1 MLLQARRTFRL
12 SLTIALSLAIAYG
25 LAFPFPFLAPIFAL
39 MLTAKPAPP
48 IGLKQLM
55 GLILIVMLT
64 LGIGLLLIPILIN
77 YSLSALLIITSGLY
91 FSTYISENFDKA
103 MIGTLL
109 TIGFTIIPAA
119 GLASFP
125 LAVTVIQSM
134 AMGIGL
140 AVICQWLIYPL
151 FPEDQT
157 NSLAE
162 KPKTVSSENANWTAL
177 RVTLIVLPPLLAA
190 LSNPALYL
198 KLIMKSLALGKQG
211 SAIDARTAGRQLL
224 GSTFLGG
231 AIAILSWFMLDL
243 MTNLWMFFW
252 WMLLVGLFVAG
263 KIYQVIPSKIPAS
276 FWIDVLVTMLI
287 LLGAAVQDSANGQ
300 DVYQA
305 FAMRMSF
312 FILLALYAWLAIAV
326 LERVRHHFSARAAKA
341 ISNKEISQC

>member
-1 MLLQARRTFRL
+1 MPLQARRTFRL

-25 LAFPFPFLAPIFAL
+25 MAFPLPFLAPIFAL

-48 IGLKQLM
+48 IGPKKLL
-55 GLILIVMLT
+55 GLIVIVMLT

-77 YSLSALLIITSGLY
+77 YPLSALLMIAAGLY
-91 FSTYISENFDKA
+91 FSTYISENSGKA

-125 LAVTVIQSM
+125 LAVTVIKSLV
-134 AMGIGL
+134 MGIGL

-151 FPEDQT
+151 FPEDKT
-157 NSLAE
+157 DTLAE
-162 KPKTVSSENANWTAL
+162 QPDNIDSENANWTAL
-177 RVTLIVLPPLLAA
+177 RVMLIVLPPFLAA

-211 SAIDARTAGRQLL
+211 SVIDAQTAGRQLL

-252 WMLLVGLFVAG
+252 WILLVGLYVAG

-276 FWIDVLVTMLI
+276 FWIDVVLTMLI

-305 FAMRMSF
+305 FAMRMTF

-326 LERVRHHFSARAAKA
+326 LERLRHHFSARAAKA
-341 ISNKEISQC
+341 ISNKEASQC

>member
-1 MLLQARRTFRL
+1 MPLQARRTFRL

-48 IGLKQLM
+48 IGLKKLL

-64 LGIGLLLIPILIN
+64 LGFGLLLIPILIN
-77 YSLSALLIITSGLY
+77 YPLSALLMMAAGLY
-91 FSTYISENFDKA
+91 FSTYISENSDKA

-125 LAVTVIQSM
+125 LAVTVIKSM

-157 NSLAE
+157 SCVAE
-162 KPKTVSSENANWTAL
+162 KPESVSSENANWTAL

-211 SAIDARTAGRQLL
+211 SAIDARTAGRELL

-231 AIAILSWFMLDL
+231 AIAVLSWFMLDL

-252 WMLLVGLFVAG
+252 WMLLVGLYIAG
-263 KIYQVIPSKIPAS
+263 KIYQVIPSRIPAS

-287 LLGAAVQDSANGQ
+287 LLGAAVQDNANGQ

-305 FAMRMSF
+305 FAMRMTF
-312 FILLALYAWLAIAV
+312 FILLALYAWLAIAL
-326 LERVRHHFSARAAKA
+326 LERVRHHYGTRATQQ
-341 ISNKEISQC
+341 ISNKEASQC